1 MTSRYKVYRY
11 RRIMVVCISVLVL
24 YGCGVPD
31 HGGSPAVQ
39 SNADSPGAT
48 NTPFITPSIQADGL
62 TPPLNEPLATVPTA
76 TPADRSPQLLHLALY
91 TPDPLPITSQD
102 GYFMIGESRYGLYL
116 RDDTQDGVYM
126 IFMTADGLKTHNDGD
141 RIVYMSGYGRIL
153 RDFGTLNKTTLK
165 GQEQFQSRKTNIVMG
180 FATLAGTVKNAD
192 AQSQVAAAH
201 TTMQASIASDV
212 WETPAMLKES
222 AFKGVFA
229 TDRESIQVLLD
240 IPAKDLS
247 DDEQATARWIIDQT
261 VKIDELLVRQ
271 MLELNTKPITNPQE
285 WQDAWDT
292 LYEGTAAYHHA
303 DYLGA
308 LNLYEQ
314 AWELAMQAT
323 Q

>member
-11 RRIMVVCISVLVL
+11 RRIMVVCISVLVF

-126 IFMTADGLKTHNDGD
+126 IFMTADELKKLNDGD

-261 VKIDELLVRQ
+261 VKIDGLLVRQ

>member
-11 RRIMVVCISVLVL
+11 RRIMVVCISVLVF

-31 HGGSPAVQ
+31 QGGSPAMQ

-48 NTPFITPSIQADGL
+48 NTPFITPSIQAEGL

-76 TPADRSPQLLHLALY
+76 TPADRSPQRLHLALY
-91 TPDPLPITSQD
+91 TPDPLLATSRD

-126 IFMTADGLKTHNDGD
+126 IFMTADELKKLNDGD
-141 RIVYMSGYGRIL
+141 RIVYMSGYGRIV
-153 RDFGTLNKTTLK
+153 RDFGTLNKTTLQA
-165 GQEQFQSRKTNIVMG
+165 QEDLQSRKTKIVMG

-192 AQSQVAAAH
+192 AQSQVATAH
-201 TTMQASIASDV
+201 TTMHASIANDI
-212 WETPAMLKES
+212 WETPAMVKQGK
-222 AFKGVFA
+222 FKDLFT
-229 TDRESIQVLLD
+229 TDRDSIQVLLD

-247 DDEQATARWIIDQT
+247 DDEQSIINASINQI

-292 LYEGTAAYHHA
+292 LLSA
-303 DYLGA
+303 
-308 LNLYEQ
+308 
-314 AWELAMQAT
+314 
-323 Q
+323 

>member
-11 RRIMVVCISVLVL
+11 RRIMVVCISVLVF
-24 YGCGVPD
+24 YGCSVPD
-31 HGGSPAVQ
+31 QGGSPAVQ

-48 NTPFITPSIQADGL
+48 NTPFITPSIQAEGL
-62 TPPLNEPLATVPTA
+62 TTPLHEPLATVPTA
-76 TPADRSPQLLHLALY
+76 TPADRSPQRLHLALY
-91 TPDPLPITSQD
+91 TPDPLLATSRD
-102 GYFMIGESRYGLYL
+102 GYFMIGESRYSLYL

-126 IFMTADGLKTHNDGD
+126 IFMTADELKKLNDGD
-141 RIVYMSGYGRIL
+141 RIVYMSGYGHIL

-165 GQEQFQSRKTNIVMG
+165 GQEQFQSRKTNIVTNL
-180 FATLAGTVKNAD
+180 ATLAGTVKNAD

-212 WETPAMLKES
+212 WDTPAMVKLSK
-222 AFKGVFA
+222 FKDLFT
-229 TDRESIQVLLD
+229 TDRDSIQVLLN

-247 DDEQATARWIIDQT
+247 DDEQSIINASINQL

-285 WQDAWDT
+285 WQDVWDT
-292 LYEGTAAYHHA
+292 LYEGTAAYYHA
-303 DYLGA
+303 DYPGA
-308 LNLYEQ
+308 LNLYEH